1 MKPKA
6 GLQKN
11 VAFIFDGSAVS
22 APSAPTP
29 AAVPVPVAAPA
40 PLAPRMP
47 SFVLSDAAEQ
57 TPAGPQSVAA
67 VAEQP
72 VAAHRPRP
80 LPKKNQI
87 NTQRQTLDEIKST
100 VRRSLYGK
108 GKKNLDAKQKKM
120 AIMVAVLMV
129 VLGLVL
135 YMVLGTGPARAGAA
149 QGEQAA
155 AAVASSVQSVDK
167 WKTPEPY
174 PAALRDPM
182 VYKTS
187 STVTAA
193 QPEQPAQDFVVK
205 GIVYSKT
212 KPSVIVDGKVYFLQ
226 QTVNGATIVRIER
239 DSVTFEKDGKQW
251 QQQVAH

>member
-11 VAFIFDGSAVS
+11 VAFIFDGSAVP
-22 APSAPTP
+22 APSSPASVAVPAP
-29 AAVPVPVAAPA
+29 AAVAATSA
-40 PLAPRMP
+40 TRTP
-47 SFVLSDAAEQ
+47 SFMLSDTAEQ
-57 TPAGPQSVAA
+57 TPAGPQAAAVAQQSVAA
-67 VAEQP
+67 R
-72 VAAHRPRP
+72 RPRP

-87 NTQRQTLDEIKST
+87 NTQRQTLDEIKSA

-108 GKKNLDAKQKKM
+108 GKKNLDPRQKQM

-135 YMVLGTGPARAGAA
+135 YMVVGSAPAKASAAAGKQAD
-149 QGEQAA
+149 AA
-155 AAVASSVQSVDK
+155 AAAGVQSIDN
-167 WKTPEPY
+167 WKAPEPY

-187 STVTAA
+187 SAAYTA
-193 QPEQPAQDFVVK
+193 QNGQPAQDFVVK

-212 KPSVIVDGKVYFLQ
+212 KPSVIIDGNVYFLN
-226 QTVNGATIVRIER
+226 QTINGATIVHIER
-239 DSVTFEKDGKQW
+239 DAVTFEKDGKQW
-251 QQQVAH
+251 QQQVSQ